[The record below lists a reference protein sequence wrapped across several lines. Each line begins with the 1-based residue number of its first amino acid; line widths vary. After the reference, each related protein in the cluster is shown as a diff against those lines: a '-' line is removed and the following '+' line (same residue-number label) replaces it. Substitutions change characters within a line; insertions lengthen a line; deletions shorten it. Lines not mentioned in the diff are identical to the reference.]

1 MIKYKGGI
9 LARLKEAGYSS
20 YRIRKEKILG
30 EATMTVIRNGGEPS
44 NEAMNRLCRMLG
56 CQPGDLLEYVP
67 DQDQEQEETGET

>member
-44 NEAMNRLCRMLG
+44 NEAMNRLCRMLD

-67 DQDQEQEETGET
+67 DQDQEEAGKA